1 MEEEAEAQGQ
11 DLGGLLLRRR
21 RAPEQREAAVQPPL
35 DRGPPPPP
43 GEPGPEPLLRGGQ
56 KGAIHIRVNG
66 MELIAC

>member
-11 DLGGLLLRRR
+11 ALLLRR
-21 RAPEQREAAVQPPL
+21 AQEQREAAVQPPL

-56 KGAIHIRVNG
+56 KGAIHIRVN
-66 MELIAC
+66 